1 MSLWMNY
8 VGIITKRSFALSI
21 IESRH
26 ADANG
31 RNQKH
36 HGQTKPLEVVHR
48 TIFEVGEQITITFKH
63 RLDPFCKPRSPR
75 HRDLPPA
82 DPGSQSGL

>member
-1 MSLWMNY
+1 MSLWIRWQNY
-8 VGIITKRSFALSI
+8 EKIFALCI
-21 IESRH
+21 IESLH

-36 HGQTKPLEVVHR
+36 YGQTKPLEVVHR

-63 RLDPFCKPRSPR
+63 HLDPFCKPRFPR
-75 HRDLPPA
+75 RRDLLPA